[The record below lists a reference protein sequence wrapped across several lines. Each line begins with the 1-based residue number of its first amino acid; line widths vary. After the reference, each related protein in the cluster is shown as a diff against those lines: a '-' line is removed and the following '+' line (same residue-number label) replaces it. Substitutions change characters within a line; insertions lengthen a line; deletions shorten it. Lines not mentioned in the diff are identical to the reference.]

1 ISRVRNVESHSQLD
15 KFESEQEES
24 ESTIDGDL
32 TIMKNV
38 NIAKS
43 KEDDDEEKAKIV
55 KELKELKR
63 QNFITQ
69 CLLSAMIV
77 LTVTWQISEVSII
90 LKLKD
95 GVTHPF

>member
-1 ISRVRNVESHSQLD
+1 MYRQLD

-55 KELKELKR
+55 KELKELKS

-77 LTVTWQISEVSII
+77 LKCPSFGNSKME
-90 LKLKD
+90 
-95 GVTHPF
+95 